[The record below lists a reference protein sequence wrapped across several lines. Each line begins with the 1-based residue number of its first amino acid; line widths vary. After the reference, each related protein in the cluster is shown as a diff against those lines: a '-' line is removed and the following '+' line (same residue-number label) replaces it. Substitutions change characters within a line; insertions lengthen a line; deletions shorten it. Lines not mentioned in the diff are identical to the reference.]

1 MNQNIFLIGFMGSGK
16 SHWGHIWALE
26 HGYTFYDLDTEIEK
40 AFELSVEEIFEKHG
54 EEKFR
59 ELERYHLRKFE
70 KKKKYLLSCGGGTPC
85 FFDNLEWMKEH
96 GEIIYLKA
104 SPEYILDRVMDETTK
119 RPLLKEVNPA
129 ELLFFIQKKLKER
142 EPVYLKANHILE
154 VEKLQ
159 NDSLNFLKE
168 NNKKNELIK
177 PAEVD
182 TQHSKAKEKLKIN
195 QTEKEDKSSFAEKK
209 SKKESK

>member
-1 MNQNIFLIGFMGSGK
+1 MGSGK

-40 AFELSVEEIFEKHG
+40 AFQMSVEEIFEKHG

-85 FFDNLEWMKEH
+85 FFDNLEWMKQQ

-104 SPEYILDRVMDETTK
+104 SPEYILDRVMDETAK
-119 RPLLKEVNPA
+119 RPLLKEVSPA

-154 VEKLQ
+154 VEGLQ
-159 NDSLNFLKE
+159 NNSLNFLKE
-168 NNKKNELIK
+168 NNKKNEEAK

-182 TQHSKAKEKLKIN
+182 TKHSKEKEKLKN
-195 QTEKEDKSSFAEKK
+195 NHTEKEHKRSLTEEK
-209 SKKESK
+209 SKKES

>member
-26 HGYTFYDLDTEIEK
+26 YGYTFYDLDTEIEK
-40 AFELSVEEIFEKHG
+40 AFEMRVEEIFEAHG
-54 EEKFR
+54 EDKFR

-159 NDSLNFLKE
+159 NDSLNFIKE

-182 TQHSKAKEKLKIN
+182 TQHSKEKEKLKNN
-195 QTEKEDKSSFAEKK
+195 QTEKENKTSFTEEK

>member
-1 MNQNIFLIGFMGSGK
+1 MNHNIFLIGFMGSGK

-40 AFELSVEEIFEKHG
+40 AFEMRVEEIFEKHG
-54 EEKFR
+54 EDKFR
-59 ELERYHLRKFE
+59 ELERYHLRKFD

-85 FFDNLEWMKEH
+85 FFDNLEWMKQH

-168 NNKKNELIK
+168 NNKKTELTK

-182 TQHSKAKEKLKIN
+182 TQHSKEKEKLKNN
-195 QTEKEDKSSFAEKK
+195 QTEKDNKSSFTEKK

>member
-1 MNQNIFLIGFMGSGK
+1 MGSGK

-26 HGYTFYDLDTEIEK
+26 HGCTFYDLDTEIEK

-159 NDSLNFLKE
+159 NDSLNFIKE

-182 TQHSKAKEKLKIN
+182 TQHSKEKEKLKNN
-195 QTEKEDKSSFAEKK
+195 QTEKENKTSFTEEK

>member
-40 AFELSVEEIFEKHG
+40 AFEMQVEEIFEKHG
-54 EEKFR
+54 EDKFR

-85 FFDNLEWMKEH
+85 FFDNLEWMKQH

-104 SPEYILDRVMDETTK
+104 SPEYILDRVMDETAK

-154 VEKLQ
+154 VEDLQ

-168 NNKKNELIK
+168 NNKNNEL
-177 PAEVD
+177 
-182 TQHSKAKEKLKIN
+182 SKAKEKLKN
-195 QTEKEDKSSFAEKK
+195 TQTEKEHRSSLTEEK

>member
-1 MNQNIFLIGFMGSGK
+1 MGSGK

-182 TQHSKAKEKLKIN
+182 TQHSKEKEKLKNN
-195 QTEKEDKSSFAEKK
+195 QTEKENKPSFAEEK

>member
-1 MNQNIFLIGFMGSGK
+1 MGSGK

-26 HGYTFYDLDTEIEK
+26 YGYTFYDLDTEIEK
-40 AFELSVEEIFEKHG
+40 AFEMRVEEIFEAHG
-54 EEKFR
+54 EDKFR

-159 NDSLNFLKE
+159 NDSLNFIKE

-182 TQHSKAKEKLKIN
+182 TQHSKEKEKLKNN
-195 QTEKEDKSSFAEKK
+195 QTEKENKTSFTEEK

>member
-1 MNQNIFLIGFMGSGK
+1 MGSGK

-159 NDSLNFLKE
+159 NDSLNFIKE

-182 TQHSKAKEKLKIN
+182 TQHSKEKEKLKNN
-195 QTEKEDKSSFAEKK
+195 QTEKENKTSFAEEK

>member
-1 MNQNIFLIGFMGSGK
+1 LNQNIFLIGFMGSGK

-26 HGYTFYDLDTEIEK
+26 YGYTFYDLDTEIEK
-40 AFELSVEEIFEKHG
+40 AFEMRVEEIFEAHG
-54 EEKFR
+54 EDKFR

-159 NDSLNFLKE
+159 NDSLNFIKE

-182 TQHSKAKEKLKIN
+182 TQHSKEKEKLKNN
-195 QTEKEDKSSFAEKK
+195 QTEKENKTSFAEEK